1 MALGYEGRLYM
12 LAFDHRDAFRDI
24 LAPERIPE
32 AKRVIFEG
40 LLRALDAAPQGAPGI
55 LIDEEFGADIAR
67 EAKAAGL
74 VVAMP
79 VERAGTDEFDFA
91 YGKAYRE
98 HIAAFDPTF
107 AKALVRYDPGGD
119 RPRNLGQ
126 EARLRELSDWLRGEG
141 RKLLLEVLVPG
152 ERSPERIRAA
162 MRALQEA
169 GVEPD
174 VWKVE
179 GLDRRQDC
187 LVVSE
192 QARSGGRE
200 GVVCIVLGGGADA
213 DTVARWLECAAA
225 MPGYAGFAV
234 GRTIWWPAITGWAR
248 GELTSERAAEAI
260 AASYRRLAGAYAGS
274 AQPASG
280 CRA

>member
-24 LAPERIPE
+24 LAPERIHQ
-32 AKRVIFEG
+32 AKRVIFDG
-40 LLRALDAAPQGAPGI
+40 FLRALDAAPQDAAGI

-67 EAKAAGL
+67 EAKAAEL

-79 VERAGTDEFDFA
+79 VERAGAGEFDFA

-107 AKALVRYDPGGD
+107 AKALVRYDPDGD
-119 RPRNLGQ
+119 RLRNLRQ
-126 EARLRELSDWLRGEG
+126 EARLKELSDRLHDEG
-141 RKLLLEVLVPG
+141 RRFLLEVLVPG

-162 MRALQEA
+162 IHALQKA

-192 QARSGGRE
+192 QARSGGRD
-200 GVVCIVLGGGADA
+200 GVACIVLGAGADA
-213 DTVARWLECAAA
+213 DTVAGWLECAAA
-225 MPGYAGFAV
+225 TPGYAGFAV
-234 GRTIWWPAITGWAR
+234 GRTIWWPAIAGWAR
-248 GELTSERAAEAI
+248 GHLSAERAAEEI
-260 AASYRRLAGAYAGS
+260 AASYRRMVDAYTGS
-274 AQPASG
+274 AQPA
-280 CRA
+280 